1 MEKFTLIRNNQKY
14 FQPLS
19 KMKSADCQTYSEN
32 DILND
37 SFVANTLPNS
47 FIAKTLPNLLPN
59 ESNFSSNYNHQ
70 KNEEKNFIQTENVRL
85 TMPRILKCD
94 DCNVNFKGINNFQD
108 HINGVHL
115 KIKTHECDDC
125 VKSFTY
131 KGNLDNHIR
140 KVHPIMRFSTEIM
153 SGGRSKN
160 LKGPLVIK
168 DKVRKK
174 VLLLSKIG
182 GHIGTPINSSP
193 DVPGEVANLFE
204 DEQDLLCD
212 VDECLKFFLNE
223 NQKNLT
229 KENNN
234 TNENFEAKNFMD
246 CILNK
251 CI

>member
-1 MEKFTLIRNNQKY
+1 M
-14 FQPLS
+14 
-19 KMKSADCQTYSEN
+19 
-32 DILND
+32 
-37 SFVANTLPNS
+37 
-47 FIAKTLPNLLPN
+47 
-59 ESNFSSNYNHQ
+59 
-70 KNEEKNFIQTENVRL
+70 
-85 TMPRILKCD
+85 
-94 DCNVNFKGINNFQD
+94 
-108 HINGVHL
+108 
-115 KIKTHECDDC
+115 
-125 VKSFTY
+125 
-131 KGNLDNHIR
+131 
-140 KVHPIMRFSTEIM
+140 
-153 SGGRSKN
+153 
-160 LKGPLVIK
+160 GPLGIE

-174 VLLLSKIG
+174 SLFLSKIG

-234 TNENFEAKNFMD
+234 NENFEAKNFMD